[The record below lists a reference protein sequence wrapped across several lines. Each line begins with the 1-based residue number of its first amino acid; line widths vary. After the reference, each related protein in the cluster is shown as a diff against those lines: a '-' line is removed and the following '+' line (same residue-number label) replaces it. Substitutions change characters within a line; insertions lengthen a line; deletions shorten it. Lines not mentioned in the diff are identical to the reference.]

1 MDNEEKGR
9 LSTDEIMIMCKK
21 LAYKYHQVSMRDDLI
36 SEGILAVYERLD
48 KDPEVHPSK
57 LYNVARL
64 AMFEY
69 VNIKTKVLNIPVN
82 QTTRAIA
89 AGREHIP
96 QYNTYSQEGVE
107 DIRNALQPSV
117 EFNDE
122 YIAPAQSGSKGYEDK
137 EFIENGLN
145 LLTERERDVI
155 KSRYYDNKT
164 QEELATKYRVTQKTI
179 SIWESSALYKMK
191 NV

>member
-9 LSTDEIMIMCKK
+9 LSTDEIMIMCRK

-36 SEGILAVYERLD
+36 SEGILAIYERLD
-48 KDPEVHPSK
+48 KEPDVHPAE

-64 AMFEY
+64 AMSDY
-69 VNIKTKVLNIPVN
+69 VNLKTRPTSVPINP
-82 QTTRAIA
+82 TTRAVTTKFSV
-89 AGREHIP
+89 P
-96 QYNTYSQEGVE
+96 TNSSYSQAG
-107 DIRNALQPSV
+107 INAITNASQPSV

-122 YIAPAQSGSKGYEDK
+122 YIAPAESGAKGYEDK
-137 EFIENGLN
+137 EFIEKGLN
-145 LLTERERDVI
+145 LLTGRERDVI
-155 KSRYYDNKT
+155 KSRYYDSKS

-191 NV
+191 KV

>member
-1 MDNEEKGR
+1 MITQHK
-9 LSTDEIMIMCKK
+9 LSADEIMLMCKK

-64 AMFEY
+64 SMFEY
-69 VNIKTKVLNIPVN
+69 VNIKTKVLNVPLN
-82 QTTRAIA
+82 DTTRAIA
-89 AGREHIP
+89 AGRDVPKES
-96 QYNTYSQEGVE
+96 TYSQAGVD

-122 YIAPAQSGSKGYEDK
+122 YVSPIESGAKGYEDK
-137 EFIENGLN
+137 EFIKKGLN
-145 LLTERERDVI
+145 LLTDRERDII

-164 QEELATKYRVTQKTI
+164 QEELATKYRVTQQAVAL
-179 SIWESSALYKMK
+179 WESNASYKMK
-191 NV
+191 KT